1 MTDKKK
7 PAGTPAPQLG
17 DIAAELASARA
28 KAGLSHSELN
38 RITGIS
44 RTVLIGYEAG
54 RTKPGAKEL
63 RLLCDALKVSP
74 NRLIYGS
81 DEPQFKNGLGLF
93 YDIDSDTD
101 RTAAMKLAMLMLMLS
116 KEERSALL
124 TLARSILVARHGK
137 QVLEMASSA
146 VLTVGDVLT
155 AMRVEDESHPWSI
168 EELEEF
174 KRTIEDRIS
183 ESSPRPK
190 KRNK

>member
-7 PAGTPAPQLG
+7 AESSPAPQLG
-17 DIAAELASARA
+17 GIAAELAFARA

-54 RTKPGAKEL
+54 RTKPGAKEI
-63 RLLCDALKVSP
+63 RLLCDALKVTP

-81 DEPQFKNGLGLF
+81 EELHLGDQFGLLL
-93 YDIDSDTD
+93 DNINPDD
-101 RTAAMKLAMLMLMLS
+101 RSASIKLGALMLMLS

-124 TLARSILVARHGK
+124 TLARSILVERHGK
-137 QVLEMASSA
+137 QTLETFSA
-146 VLTVGDVLT
+146 VTLSIYDVSD
-155 AMRVEDESHPWSI
+155 AMEGGEEWSI

-174 KRTIEDRIS
+174 KRTIENRIS
-183 ESSPRPK
+183 ERISAESEK
-190 KRNK
+190 AK

>member
-1 MTDKKK
+1 MIDKKK
-7 PAGTPAPQLG
+7 QVASPAPQLG
-17 DIAAELASARA
+17 GIAAELAFARS

-54 RTKPGAKEL
+54 RTKPGAKEI
-63 RLLCDALKVSP
+63 RLLCDALKVTP

-81 DEPQFKNGLGLF
+81 EELHLGENFGLLF
-93 YDIDSDTD
+93 DNINPDD
-101 RTAAMKLAMLMLMLS
+101 RTASIKLAGLMLMLS
-116 KEERSALL
+116 KEERLALL
-124 TLARSILVARHGK
+124 TLARSILVERHGK
-137 QVLEMASSA
+137 QVLETFSA
-146 VLTVGDVLT
+146 ITLSIYDVSD
-155 AMRVEDESHPWSI
+155 AMSGNEEWSI

-183 ESSPRPK
+183 ESSPKPT